1 MRYFVEY
8 INKLWGILETTVM
21 TLKPAEEIKKKLLSN
36 RQTIRNF
43 PKSLTFPFDKLYTEI
58 TTQIRTVEISS
69 ECTLFESV
77 TAVSETNFFSDADYW
92 TENYLDEEISKFW
105 IFGQN
110 GQGDLWLFDSENKVY
125 FYDHNNEKMCNEN
138 FIDLNLNFEKWL
150 QYADLNAQLDN
161 IYDNENEINDKRKVE
176 YKKKLAEL
184 SGNLLKNYP
193 FEI

>member
-1 MRYFVEY
+1 
-8 INKLWGILETTVM
+8 
-21 TLKPAEEIKKKLLSN
+21 
-36 RQTIRNF
+36 
-43 PKSLTFPFDKLYTEI
+43 
-58 TTQIRTVEISS
+58 
-69 ECTLFESV
+69 
-77 TAVSETNFFSDADYW
+77 
-92 TENYLDEEISKFW
+92 
-105 IFGQN
+105 
-110 GQGDLWLFDSENKVY
+110 
-125 FYDHNNEKMCNEN
+125 MCNEN

>member
-1 MRYFVEY
+1 
-8 INKLWGILETTVM
+8 M
-21 TLKPAEEIKKKLLSN
+21 TIKPAEEIKKKLLSN
-36 RQTIRNF
+36 RQTLRNF

-69 ECTLFESV
+69 ECTLFDSV
-77 TAVSETNFFSDADYW
+77 RAVNETKSFSDADYW

-125 FYDHNNEKMCNEN
+125 FYDHNNEQMCNEN

>member
-1 MRYFVEY
+1 
-8 INKLWGILETTVM
+8 M
-21 TLKPAEEIKKKLLSN
+21 TIKPAEEIKKKLLSN

-69 ECTLFESV
+69 ECMLFESV

-110 GQGDLWLFDSENKVY
+110 RQGDLRLFDSENKVY

>member
-21 TLKPAEEIKKKLLSN
+21 TIKPAEEITKKLLSN

-77 TAVSETNFFSDADYW
+77 TAVSETIFFSDADYW

>member
-1 MRYFVEY
+1 
-8 INKLWGILETTVM
+8 M

-58 TTQIRTVEISS
+58 TTQIRTIEISS

-77 TAVSETNFFSDADYW
+77 TAVSETIFFSDADYW

-138 FIDLNLNFEKWL
+138 FIDLNLNFAKWL